1 MFTNITIGRYIYKNS
16 LIHKINPLFKIIS
29 IIIILVSSLL
39 FNLIQNIL
47 LLILTILLIYLTKVD
62 MKTYLKNI
70 YGFRFFIIGI
80 LLIYIISRVSVF
92 VIINNI
98 IKIIINILISST
110 LLYTTT
116 LKELNHGLYKL
127 FYPLKYIKIDP
138 AKISIVLTLSIKF
151 ITLVFEETDTIFKAF
166 KNRGLK
172 FDGSIRLKIKK
183 IKMFISTLF
192 YLLLKKS
199 ENISNNLTIRNC
211 DLEKL
216 VNKKKLRIN
225 HLDALFLTNI
235 ILVIIIIFK
244 IV

>member
-29 IIIILVSSLL
+29 MIIILVFSII
-39 FNLIQNIL
+39 FNLLQNTIL
-47 LLILTILLIYLTKVD
+47 LGLTILLIYLTKID
-62 MKTYLKNI
+62 IKTYLKNI
-70 YGFRFFIIGI
+70 HGFRYFIIGI
-80 LLIYIISRVSVF
+80 LFIYIISKVSIL
-92 VIINNI
+92 VILNNI
-98 IKIIINILISST
+98 IKIIINILITST

-116 LKELNHGLYKL
+116 LKELNYGLYKL

-138 AKISIVLTLSIKF
+138 VKMSIVITLSIKF
-151 ITLVFEETDTIFKAF
+151 ISLVFEETDTIFKAF

-172 FDGSIRLKIKK
+172 FDGSIKLRVKK

-216 VNKKKLRIN
+216 VNKKKLKIT
-225 HLDALFLTNI
+225 HLDTLFLINV

>member
-116 LKELNHGLYKL
+116 LKL

-199 ENISNNLTIRNC
+199 EIISNNLTIRNC